1 MLNNINF
8 FYFLGIGGIGM
19 SSLARYFHYM
29 GKIVYGHDQNY
40 TSLTNNLENEGI
52 IINYDDNIKSIPF
65 WVCSDKCMTIYT
77 PAIPNNHKQ
86 WIFLKKNVKNIKKRS
101 QVLSLITKNK
111 TCIAIG
117 GTHGKTTTCSFL
129 THILYSNGIKITS
142 FLGGISKN
150 YESNF
155 ISNGKDIFLVEADEF
170 DRSFLHLSPNIA
182 CITSLDQD
190 HVDIYPKKDILINA
204 YINFSKRIKNPYKKI
219 FLCKED
225 SFLYKKYFISKNVIY
240 YSIIY
245 KEDYYSDNIV
255 IKDNKWYFDF
265 HTPKEVWKSIVLPI
279 PGYHN
284 LKNITAALSIA
295 DYLNINKEKIKKYLY
310 LFKGIERRYSI
321 HYNNNGKIYIDD
333 YAHHPTEI
341 NILIKTVKQCFP
353 KKKILGI
360 FQPHLFSRTKFFEN
374 SFAKSL
380 ENFDFLILLEIYP
393 SREDNK
399 KLEYN
404 INSNILLNKINLNLD
419 NKIVSTLDKVMLTIK
434 EKKFDFDIIM
444 TIGAGNIEN
453 IINPIKKWLNKEYGH
468 NN

>member
-29 GKIVYGHDQNY
+29 GKTVHGHDKNY
-40 TSLTNNLENEGI
+40 TPLTKNLENEGI
-52 IINYDDNIKSIPF
+52 TINYSENVKLIPS
-65 WVCSDKCMTIYT
+65 WIYSKQCLIIYT
-77 PAIPNNHKQ
+77 PAIPDNNKQ

-111 TCIAIG
+111 FCIAIG
-117 GTHGKTTTCSFL
+117 GTHGKTTTCSL
-129 THILYSNGIKITS
+129 LSHILYSDGIKITS

-150 YESNF
+150 YKSNF
-155 ISNGKDIFLVEADEF
+155 ISNGKELFLVEADEF
-170 DRSFLHLSPNIA
+170 DRSFLYLSPNIA

-204 YINFSKRIKNPYKKI
+204 YVNFSKKVKKPYKKI

-225 SFLYKKYFISKNVIY
+225 SFLYKKFFLEKNIIY
-240 YSIIY
+240 YSTIY

-255 IKDNKWYFDF
+255 IKNNVWYFDF
-265 HTPKEVWKSIVLPI
+265 HTPKGIWKSIKSPI
-279 PGYHN
+279 PGIHN

-295 DYLNINKEKIKKYLY
+295 DYLNINQYKIRKYLY

-321 HYNNNGKIYIDD
+321 HYNKNDKIYIDD

-341 NILIKTVKQCFP
+341 NVLIKTVKQCFP

-380 ENFDFLILLEIYP
+380 EKLDFLILLDIYP
-393 SREDNK
+393 ARECY

-404 INSNILLNKINLNLD
+404 INSNILLQKVNIENKLVSNLEN
-419 NKIVSTLDKVMLTIK
+419 VMFIIK
-434 EKKFDFDIIM
+434 EKKFDFDIII

-453 IINPIKKWLNKEYGH
+453 LVNPIKKWLKKEYGDK
-468 NN
+468 NY